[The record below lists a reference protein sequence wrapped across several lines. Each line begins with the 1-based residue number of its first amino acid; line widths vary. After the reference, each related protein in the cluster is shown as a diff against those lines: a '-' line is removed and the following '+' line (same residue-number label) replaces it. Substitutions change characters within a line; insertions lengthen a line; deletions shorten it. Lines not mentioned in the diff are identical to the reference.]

1 MASLEQ
7 VYKAVSIEGC
17 GQSLK
22 ANRSIQSEELIIESR
37 PEVAVLYSDFATSH
51 CAQCYHDIAPPSD
64 RSQEVAPP
72 QAAITLS
79 WVCTDCSSF
88 ALCASCN
95 DGSDGAA
102 VRAWHCS
109 GECAAFVAVP
119 PNLRQGDSDY
129 LRWFLRYFDH
139 RRRGPPPRIGGV
151 SNLEV
156 SEKAPQEDL
165 NPAEDSSSGAAVSSA
180 SSAGDALFMPMSQKL
195 SLASQDTTATAE
207 QQTLHPC
214 PFQQLVS
221 LEDLQIDSF
230 KSWATSFA
238 ALLVK
243 HAGPPD
249 GVSVEE
255 VRAVGTH
262 FCLHAFY
269 ERRKTL

>member
-1 MASLEQ
+1 MASFEQ
-7 VYKAVSIEGC
+7 VYEAVSIEGC

-22 ANRSIQSEELIIESR
+22 ANRSIQSGELIIESR

-51 CAQCYHDIAPPSD
+51 CAQCYHEIASSSD
-64 RSQEVAPP
+64 RRQEVAPP
-72 QAAITLS
+72 QAAINSS

-88 ALCASCN
+88 ALCATCN
-95 DGSDGAA
+95 AGSDGAA
-102 VRAWHCS
+102 LRAWHCS

-119 PNLRQGDSDY
+119 RTLRQGDSDY

-139 RRRGPPPRIGGV
+139 RRRGPPLTIGGV
-151 SNLEV
+151 SNLEL
-156 SEKAPQEDL
+156 SEKAPQEDFMS
-165 NPAEDSSSGAAVSSA
+165 AEDNSSGAAVSSA
-180 SSAGDALFMPMSQKL
+180 SSAKDALSTPINQKL
-195 SLASQDTTATAE
+195 SLASPATATTE
-207 QQTLHPC
+207 QQTLHSC

-221 LEDLQIDSF
+221 LEDLQTDSF

-255 VRAVGTH
+255 VRNAGKH
-262 FCLHAFY
+262 FCLHAFCAWR
-269 ERRKTL
+269 ESF